1 MSEELLEA
9 EAVEEPVPEGD
20 ARTAPARPIVT
31 RADREELE
39 AWKGEVRTAAIAAAG
54 GIVAEEDS
62 FALLRATTHV
72 VWLKASPAEH
82 MSRVME
88 QGDFRPMGRNR
99 EAMKDLIAI
108 LEAREPEYRRAHA
121 QIDTSGRA
129 VEECVAELAETAAR
143 LFAGG
148 G

>member
-1 MSEELLEA
+1 MAIETASIPSGSGTPEEIDIVIVGAGLS
-9 EAVEEPVPEGD
+9 GID
-20 ARTAPARPIVT
+20 AGYRFQTECPG
-31 RADREELE
+31 
-39 AWKGEVRTAAIAAAG
+39 K
-54 GIVAEEDS
+54 S
-62 FALLRATTHV
+62 Y
-72 VWLKASPAEH
+72 
-82 MSRVME
+82 
-88 QGDFRPMGRNR
+88 
-99 EAMKDLIAI
+99 AI